1 MAERATAEELEAAE
15 TRLKESKDELERVR
29 RQMTAQEQQLRAGHA
44 EQMREVNLEKDKLT
58 GSVDQLKVRMKRS
71 DAEEGQD
78 MKETKQLQCVR
89 EWGSNNERFGGT
101 KVSHAFRDG

>member
-1 MAERATAEELEAAE
+1 
-15 TRLKESKDELERVR
+15 
-29 RQMTAQEQQLRAGHA
+29 MTAQEQQLRAGHA

-78 MKETKQLQCVR
+78 TKETKELQCVR
-89 EWGSNNERFGGT
+89 EWGNNYERFGGGEPRCLMFSEMAKDGLARQRDL
-101 KVSHAFRDG
+101 KV